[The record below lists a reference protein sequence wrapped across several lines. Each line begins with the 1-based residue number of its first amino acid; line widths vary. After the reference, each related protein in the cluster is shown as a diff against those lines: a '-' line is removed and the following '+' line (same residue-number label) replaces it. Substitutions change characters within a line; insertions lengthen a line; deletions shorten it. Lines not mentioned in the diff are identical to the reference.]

1 MHYRVPVFIFKP
13 PENEALVFEPWIIFP
28 GDVFISLWFY
38 SPPNSSEPFHKKGDK
53 KRERKLSS
61 GEISCL
67 FCLHAPQP
75 AQIKPC
81 ASLISQRTINNIR
94 TKINEKTS
102 RNQHGRN
109 NMELN
114 WSSSKLISNIPVS
127 YIRKSKDKAPQFD
140 LSENYVDDKYK
151 LEY

>member
-38 SPPNSSEPFHKKGDK
+38 SPQTQLNHSIKKEIK

-81 ASLISQRTINNIR
+81 ASLISQRTINN
-94 TKINEKTS
+94 KN
-102 RNQHGRN
+102 
-109 NMELN
+109 
-114 WSSSKLISNIPVS
+114 
-127 YIRKSKDKAPQFD
+127 KDKR
-140 LSENYVDDKYK
+140 ENVQKPTWTKQYGTELKQLQID
-151 LEY
+151 LEYSCQLY

>member
-1 MHYRVPVFIFKP
+1 MHYPVLVFIFKP

-38 SPPNSSEPFHKKGDK
+38 SSQTHLNHSIKKEIKK

-81 ASLISQRTINNIR
+81 ASLISQRTINNKHEDKR
-94 TKINEKTS
+94 ENVQKPTWTKQYGT
-102 RNQHGRN
+102 
-109 NMELN
+109 EL
-114 WSSSKLISNIPVS
+114 KQLQI
-127 YIRKSKDKAPQFD
+127 
-140 LSENYVDDKYK
+140 E
-151 LEY
+151 LEYSCQLY

>member
-38 SPPNSSEPFHKKGDK
+38 SPQTHLNHSIKKEIK

-81 ASLISQRTINNIR
+81 ASLISQRTINN
-94 TKINEKTS
+94 KN
-102 RNQHGRN
+102 
-109 NMELN
+109 
-114 WSSSKLISNIPVS
+114 
-127 YIRKSKDKAPQFD
+127 KDKR
-140 LSENYVDDKYK
+140 ENVQKPTWPKQYGTELKQLQIE
-151 LEY
+151 LEYSCQLY

>member
-1 MHYRVPVFIFKP
+1 MHYRVSVFIFIP

-38 SPPNSSEPFHKKGDK
+38 SPQTHLNHSIKKEIK

-81 ASLISQRTINNIR
+81 ASLISQRTINN
-94 TKINEKTS
+94 K
-102 RNQHGRN
+102 H
-109 NMELN
+109 
-114 WSSSKLISNIPVS
+114 
-127 YIRKSKDKAPQFD
+127 KDKR
-140 LSENYVDDKYK
+140 ENVQKPTWPKQYGTELKQLQIE
-151 LEY
+151 LEYSCQLY

>member
-13 PENEALVFEPWIIFP
+13 PENEALVFEPWIIFS
-28 GDVFISLWFY
+28 GDVFVSLWFY
-38 SPPNSSEPFHKKGDK
+38 SSQTQLNHSIKKEIKK

-81 ASLISQRTINNIR
+81 ASLISQRTINN
-94 TKINEKTS
+94 KN
-102 RNQHGRN
+102 
-109 NMELN
+109 
-114 WSSSKLISNIPVS
+114 
-127 YIRKSKDKAPQFD
+127 KDKR
-140 LSENYVDDKYK
+140 ENVQKPTWPKQYGTELKQLQID
-151 LEY
+151 LEYSCQLY

>member
-38 SPPNSSEPFHKKGDK
+38 SPQTHLNHSIKKEIK

-81 ASLISQRTINNIR
+81 ASLISQRTINNKNR
-94 TKINEKTS
+94 DKRENVQKPTWPKQYGT
-102 RNQHGRN
+102 
-109 NMELN
+109 EL
-114 WSSSKLISNIPVS
+114 KQLQI
-127 YIRKSKDKAPQFD
+127 D
-140 LSENYVDDKYK
+140 
-151 LEY
+151 LEYSCQLY

>member
-67 FCLHAPQP
+67 CCLHAPQP

-81 ASLISQRTINNIR
+81 ASLISQRTINN
-94 TKINEKTS
+94 KN
-102 RNQHGRN
+102 
-109 NMELN
+109 
-114 WSSSKLISNIPVS
+114 
-127 YIRKSKDKAPQFD
+127 KDKR
-140 LSENYVDDKYK
+140 ENVQKPTWTKQYGTELKQLQID
-151 LEY
+151 LEYSCQLY

>member
-1 MHYRVPVFIFKP
+1 MHYPVLVFIFKP
-13 PENEALVFEPWIIFP
+13 PENEALVFEPRIIFP

-38 SPPNSSEPFHKKGDK
+38 SPQTHLNHSIKKGDKK

-81 ASLISQRTINNIR
+81 ASLISQRTINN
-94 TKINEKTS
+94 KN
-102 RNQHGRN
+102 
-109 NMELN
+109 
-114 WSSSKLISNIPVS
+114 
-127 YIRKSKDKAPQFD
+127 KDKR
-140 LSENYVDDKYK
+140 ENVQKPTWPKQYGTELKQLQIELKYSCQ
-151 LEY
+151 LY

>member
-1 MHYRVPVFIFKP
+1 MHYPVLVFIFKP

-28 GDVFISLWFY
+28 GDVFISLWFF
-38 SPPNSSEPFHKKGDK
+38 SPQTHPNHSIKKEIK

-81 ASLISQRTINNIR
+81 ASLISQRTINNKNKDKRENVQKPTWPKQYGTELKQLQIAWTR
-94 TKINEKTS
+94 IFLSAILENQKIKHPNLTS
-102 RNQHGRN
+102 RKI
-109 NMELN
+109 M
-114 WSSSKLISNIPVS
+114 
-127 YIRKSKDKAPQFD
+127 
-140 LSENYVDDKYK
+140 
-151 LEY
+151 

>member
-1 MHYRVPVFIFKP
+1 MHYRVPVFIFKL

-38 SPPNSSEPFHKKGDK
+38 SPQTQLNHSIKKEIK

-81 ASLISQRTINNIR
+81 ASRISQHTINN
-94 TKINEKTS
+94 KN
-102 RNQHGRN
+102 
-109 NMELN
+109 
-114 WSSSKLISNIPVS
+114 
-127 YIRKSKDKAPQFD
+127 KDKR
-140 LSENYVDDKYK
+140 ENVQKPTWPKQYGTELKQLQIE
-151 LEY
+151 LEYSCQLY

>member
-38 SPPNSSEPFHKKGDK
+38 SSQTQLNHSIKKEIKK

-81 ASLISQRTINNIR
+81 ASLISQRTINN
-94 TKINEKTS
+94 KN
-102 RNQHGRN
+102 
-109 NMELN
+109 
-114 WSSSKLISNIPVS
+114 
-127 YIRKSKDKAPQFD
+127 KDKR
-140 LSENYVDDKYK
+140 ENVQKPTWPKQYGTELKQLQID
-151 LEY
+151 LEYSCQLY

>member
-28 GDVFISLWFY
+28 GDVFISLWFF
-38 SPPNSSEPFHKKGDK
+38 SPQTHLNHSIKKGDKK

-81 ASLISQRTINNIR
+81 ASLISQRTINN
-94 TKINEKTS
+94 KN
-102 RNQHGRN
+102 
-109 NMELN
+109 
-114 WSSSKLISNIPVS
+114 
-127 YIRKSKDKAPQFD
+127 KDKR
-140 LSENYVDDKYK
+140 ENVQKPTWPKQYGTELKQLQIE
-151 LEY
+151 LEYSCQLY

>member
-1 MHYRVPVFIFKP
+1 MTSTHYRVPLFIFKP

-38 SPPNSSEPFHKKGDK
+38 SLQTHLNHSIKKEIKK

-81 ASLISQRTINNIR
+81 ASLISQRTINN
-94 TKINEKTS
+94 KN
-102 RNQHGRN
+102 
-109 NMELN
+109 
-114 WSSSKLISNIPVS
+114 
-127 YIRKSKDKAPQFD
+127 KDKR
-140 LSENYVDDKYK
+140 ENVQKPTWPKQYGTELKQLQIE
-151 LEY
+151 LEYSCQLY

>member
-38 SPPNSSEPFHKKGDK
+38 SSQTHLNHSIKKGDKK

-81 ASLISQRTINNIR
+81 ASLISQRTINN
-94 TKINEKTS
+94 KN
-102 RNQHGRN
+102 
-109 NMELN
+109 
-114 WSSSKLISNIPVS
+114 
-127 YIRKSKDKAPQFD
+127 KDKR
-140 LSENYVDDKYK
+140 ENVQKPTWPKQYGTELKQLQIE
-151 LEY
+151 LEYSCQLY

>member
-38 SPPNSSEPFHKKGDK
+38 SPQTHLNHSIKKEIK

-81 ASLISQRTINNIR
+81 ASLISQRTINN
-94 TKINEKTS
+94 KN
-102 RNQHGRN
+102 
-109 NMELN
+109 
-114 WSSSKLISNIPVS
+114 
-127 YIRKSKDKAPQFD
+127 KDKR
-140 LSENYVDDKYK
+140 ENVQKPTWPKQYGTELKQLQID
-151 LEY
+151 LEYSCQLY

>member
-1 MHYRVPVFIFKP
+1 MHYCVPVFIFKP

-28 GDVFISLWFY
+28 GDVFISLWFF
-38 SPPNSSEPFHKKGDK
+38 SPQTHLNHSIKKGDKK

-81 ASLISQRTINNIR
+81 ASLISQRTINN
-94 TKINEKTS
+94 KN
-102 RNQHGRN
+102 
-109 NMELN
+109 
-114 WSSSKLISNIPVS
+114 
-127 YIRKSKDKAPQFD
+127 KDKR
-140 LSENYVDDKYK
+140 ENVQKPTWPKQYGTELKQLQIE
-151 LEY
+151 LEYSCQLY